1 MLGERPNN
9 YKRETTFIVAIA
21 LEGYMNKIDNLVIF
35 PKTKRA
41 FPGNRIPDAVH
52 YYQGPVRRNVEF
64 LPWNMVLNSLI
75 FLVECL
81 RTVVLTLLL
90 FFRPLVFL
98 VCRPVAGLAFIAC
111 IIAIASDTH
120 DDRLRY
126 GFGIFSFCAFLA
138 MHLYDGLL
146 MFLSRGNIINIL
158 H

>member
-1 MLGERPNN
+1 
-9 YKRETTFIVAIA
+9 
-21 LEGYMNKIDNLVIF
+21 MNKIDNLVVF
-35 PKTKRA
+35 PKPKKSV
-41 FPGNRIPDAVH
+41 PGNRIPNAV
-52 YYQGPVRRNVEF
+52 YYYHGPVRRNVEF
-64 LPWNMVLNSLI
+64 LPLNLVLNILI

-81 RTVVLTLLL
+81 RTIVLTLLL

-98 VCRPVAGLAFIAC
+98 VCRPIAGLAFIAC

-146 MFLSRGNIINIL
+146 MFLSRGNIVNIL

>member
-1 MLGERPNN
+1 
-9 YKRETTFIVAIA
+9 
-21 LEGYMNKIDNLVIF
+21 MNKTDNLVIF

-41 FPGNRIPDAVH
+41 VQGNRIPDAVH
-52 YYQGPVRRNVEF
+52 YYQGSVRRNVEF
-64 LPWNMVLNSLI
+64 LPWNMVLNILI

-81 RTVVLTLLL
+81 STIVLTLLL

-98 VCRPVAGLAFIAC
+98 VCRPVAGLALIAC
-111 IIAIASDTH
+111 IIAIVSDTH

-126 GFGIFSFCAFLA
+126 GFGIFSFCTFLI

-146 MFLSRGNIINIL
+146 MALSKGNIINIL